1 MAIDTPGG
9 NLSLKIKSRAQQ
21 ITLKPNI
28 IKVKFLI
35 SYSNVS
41 LFTIQ
46 HLQSNLNEF
55 TCRVWYIY
63 FYDFKILSSGTSEWD
78 LLIRESLLISQLNPV
93 LNANIRS
100 TPLELF

>member
-1 MAIDTPGG
+1 VAIDTPGG

-28 IKVKFLI
+28 IKVKILI
-35 SYSNVS
+35 SYNVS

-55 TCRVWYIY
+55 TGYGIYIY
-63 FYDFKILSSGTSEWD
+63 KIM
-78 LLIRESLLISQLNPV
+78 V
-93 LNANIRS
+93 
-100 TPLELF
+100 